1 MAVTPLDLV
10 RNPDFDF
17 HSLVHAQNLAAAT
30 PTPAA
35 ASTLVLGPTSSY
47 CTHPQ
52 EQRIYDPK
60 ADEFICL
67 ACGDYVSHAQLEA
80 ERTTPEPQPAIE
92 LP

>member
-17 HSLVHAQNLAAAT
+17 HSLVHAQNLAAAVTVATAT
-30 PTPAA
+30 PI
-35 ASTLVLGPTSSY
+35 VLGPTSSY
-47 CTHPQ
+47 CTHPK

-60 ADEFICL
+60 ADEIICL
-67 ACGDYVSHAQLEA
+67 ACGDFVSHTQLEA
-80 ERTTPEPQPAIE
+80 ERTTPEPQPTIE